1 MASTPAPSCI
11 CPSGYVLEKP
21 GSQTCLYQGKQLG
34 HPMRISAMCSTSSA
48 VLPTSTK
55 PPTPTN
61 PPTTLMRTVSLGPD
75 QQVINQNVKR
85 LMVAAVPAALLLGA
99 GIGIL
104 IGRATK

>member
-1 MASTPAPSCI
+1 MASTPAPSYI

-55 PPTPTN
+55 